1 MLKAEFKKMKIVGV
15 NSTYFIPRFEK
26 MTSTEL
32 ATAGKLVRFL
42 VFLEII
48 IDKLF
53 RKFSPL
59 NQATGTY
66 LLALLEK

>member
-1 MLKAEFKKMKIVGV
+1 MLNGGFNKMKIVGV
-15 NSTYFIPRFEK
+15 NSTNLIPCFWR

-42 VFLEII
+42 IFLEII

-59 NQATGTY
+59 NQATGGF